1 MRTSA
6 STTLSAIAA
15 ALFTALPAPQPAQA
29 STALQRCTTADGGE
43 IFTDKACGALGAE
56 VAPIPA
62 PMMTRLAR
70 TFTQDVDDRDGV
82 SASVLAAA
90 TPPVARRSP
99 ASGCA
104 RTPGQLETDLRG
116 SLALGDVN
124 RIAESYHWAG
134 MTHADG
140 QRVMARLET
149 LAGQQVRDVHYFNA
163 RIVDAAYGSHL
174 YADASGAGTPL
185 TGSAGNLQL
194 QLGASAVSVVDLA
207 VERYAG
213 CYFVRF

>member
-1 MRTSA
+1 MRPSTSA
-6 STTLSAIAA
+6 LSALVAT
-15 ALFTALPAPQPAQA
+15 ALFAALPAPQAAQA
-29 STALQRCTTADGGE
+29 STALQRCTTADGSE

-56 VAPIPA
+56 TAPIPA

-70 TFTQDVDDRDGV
+70 TMTSD
-82 SASVLAAA
+82 ASDELADPAAA
-90 TPPVARRSP
+90 LTTVPPSRRSP

-104 RTPGQLETDLRG
+104 RTARQLEADLRG

-140 QRVMARLET
+140 QRIMSRLET
-149 LAGQQVRDVHYFNA
+149 LAGQPVRDVHYFDA
-163 RIVDAAYGSHL
+163 QIVDAAYGSNL
-174 YADASGAGTPL
+174 YAGASGAGRPL

-194 QLGASAVSVVDLA
+194 QLGTSAVSVIDLA